1 MATSTPAP
9 AASAATAAPVRRT
22 TRRPPVP
29 GRRALAGASAL
40 VALGSFLPWID
51 TEVGMVSGMV
61 GAGLW
66 TFYASWIGIAG
77 AMIPKPVVSA
87 VHAFLLGVIALAL
100 TTWQVVHLLQLVGLS
115 GWRPGVGLVFVVGG
129 GILACVAGRRLLG
142 AASAVETA

>member
-9 AASAATAAPVRRT
+9 APTSTGAATTRRTT

-29 GRRALAGASAL
+29 GRRALAGDSAL

-51 TEVGMVSGMV
+51 TEVGAVSGMV

-77 AMIPKPVVSA
+77 VMIPKPRISA
-87 VHAFLLGVIALAL
+87 VHAVVLGLVALAL
-100 TTWQVVHLLQLVGLS
+100 TTWQVVHLLQLVGFA
-115 GWRPGVGLVFVVGG
+115 GWRPGVGLVFVIGG
-129 GILACVAGRRLLG
+129 GILALASAKRLFG
-142 AASAVETA
+142 AASAAAA